1 MKHLSDEEIQ
11 IYLDKSDSSKR
22 TEIHE
27 HLTACRTCRGRVK
40 QYERLYSR
48 LSTLDIAHTLPPD
61 FAPSVMEKVK
71 VSSTSGFAWLDY
83 LLFAL
88 GSIGSIAMT
97 LYYSPTNW
105 LSRFLFNLS
114 EILQTSFL
122 DFFEKIQLLMQK
134 SDIQPHLLLPI
145 GIIIILFF
153 LLDKLFIQ
161 TRLR

>member
-27 HLTACRTCRGRVK
+27 HLTACRTCREQVK

-48 LSTLDIAHTLPPD
+48 LSTLDIAPTLPPD

-105 LSRFLFNLS
+105 LSRFLINS
-114 EILQTSFL
+114 GEIILISFL
-122 DFFEKIQLLMQK
+122 DFFNRIQLLLQK
-134 SDIQPHLLLPI
+134 SEIQPHLLIPI
-145 GIIIILFF
+145 GIILILF
-153 LLDKLFIQ
+153 LLFDRLFIQ